1 MLCFAQLKDKYT
13 ALKFSFSYS
22 PQFATH
28 FTKQTDAV
36 TIRVKK
42 RRSAPAMI
50 APKMLVAAKVTARR
64 IKAVNEVPKIP
75 AVTRLKLE
83 QTQS

>member
-1 MLCFAQLKDKYT
+1 MDFYLVVFLYY
-13 ALKFSFSYS
+13 LFSNSFHHS

-42 RRSAPAMI
+42 RRSARAMI

-83 QTQS
+83 QMQS